1 MNTIVPIMIV
11 TLCRYEHLVRCIN
24 SLKRNKLAAE
34 TELYIGLDYPLKE
47 QHWEGY
53 RAICAYLENGLDG
66 FKEVHVIKHAVNLGP
81 AENYRALRTEIYKE
95 HDAYIYME
103 DDNEV
108 SPNYLEYM
116 NKCMNYYKDDERV
129 LAVSGYMYPI
139 DTSGT
144 QGNIL
149 LLDTYYSCFG
159 HGVYRR
165 SDELFDRDIT
175 MSNFS
180 TVYHDRKM
188 MNRLRKASVNQYG
201 NFVKGMLQYTGDEV
215 IRDGEIR
222 KLDLTYGLYMFFNG
236 YKMVFPVV
244 SKVRNHG
251 FDGSGENCGVQGQ
264 QGKDNY
270 REYDFARQKIDLNEE
285 FVLKCAESD
294 MESIDWNERL
304 SRFFTVPKMEM
315 YRTMAAYYLS
325 LVLGVK
331 TVTKLITKIRKW

>member
-1 MNTIVPIMIV
+1 MEMIPVMIV
-11 TLCRYEHLVRCIN
+11 TLCRYEHLVRCID
-24 SLKRNKLAAE
+24 SLKRNMLAAE

-47 QHWEGY
+47 GHWEGY
-53 RAICAYLENGLDG
+53 RAICAYLEKGIEG
-66 FKEVHVIKHAVNLGP
+66 FKEVHIMKRAVNLGP
-81 AENYRALRTEIYKE
+81 AENYRVTRNEIYKK

-116 NKCMNYYKDDERV
+116 NKCMNYYKDDTRV

-144 QGNIL
+144 EGNHL

-165 SDELFDRDIT
+165 SDELFDQNIT
-175 MSNFS
+175 MSNFEKI
-180 TVYHDRKM
+180 YRDRKM
-188 MNRLRKASVNQYG
+188 MERLRKASVNQYG
-201 NFVKGMLQYTGDEV
+201 NFVKGMLQYTGDEL

-222 KLDLTYGLYMFFNG
+222 KLDLTYGLYMFFHG
-236 YKMVFPVV
+236 YKMVFPVA

-264 QGKDNY
+264 KGKDNY
-270 REYDFARQKIDLNEE
+270 REYDFSQQDIDLSEE
-285 FVLKCAESD
+285 FELKYVKAD
-294 MESIDWNERL
+294 METIDWNERL
-304 SRFFTVPKMEM
+304 SHFFTVPKKEM

-325 LVLGVK
+325 LIFGIK
-331 TVTKLITKIRKW
+331 TVTKLITKIRKR